1 MSEQQLYVLASLERM
16 AQLMNER
23 IDKFKLIF
31 ILMTMT
37 IVMMAAITHADSALA
52 QSDPDIP
59 SDWAK
64 AEIDKAK
71 EIDLLPE
78 KLQGKYASDI
88 TREEFSEVA
97 VKLYEALSGK
107 KGILPE
113 ENPFTDTQSTDVI
126 TASALGI
133 VQGGGDGEFEPDGMI
148 TRQEISVMLYR
159 TLQAAKPEYNY
170 SDVYEYIFEDYNMI
184 SSWARDAVGYLYSV
198 GVINGVGDN
207 LFNPGGNTTAEEAII
222 LAKRM
227 HDKVSASNSS
237 LAVSRSGVS
246 RRGTALKLKLEE
258 LIAKE
263 MGKPYKWG
271 GMGPNSYD
279 CSGLV
284 YSLFGKLGISLPRVA
299 SSQAKAGT
307 YVARQDLTYGDL
319 VFFARNGK
327 TINHVGIYV
336 GNGEFVHAPQAGD
349 VVKKTAFTS
358 GYYEKGYYTGRRVI
372 N

>member
-1 MSEQQLYVLASLERM
+1 MASLERM
-16 AQLMNER
+16 AQLMSIR
-23 IDKFKLIF
+23 IDKFNLIF
-31 ILMTMT
+31 ILIT
-37 IVMMAAITHADSALA
+37 IVMAAAVTYADSALA
-52 QSDPDIP
+52 QSNPDIP
-59 SDWAK
+59 SGWAK

-78 KLQGKYASDI
+78 KLQGKYASNI
-88 TREEFSEVA
+88 TREEFSEIA
-97 VKLYEALSGK
+97 VKLYGALSGK
-107 KGILPE
+107 KGVLQG
-113 ENPFTDTQSTDVI
+113 ENPFTDTQSTNVI

-133 VQGGGDGEFEPDGMI
+133 VQGGGEGEFEPDDMI

-159 TLQAAKPEYNY
+159 TLRAAKPEYNY
-170 SDVYEYIFEDYNMI
+170 SDMYEYVFEDYNMI

-198 GVINGVGDN
+198 GIINGVGDN
-207 LFNPGGNTTAEEAII
+207 LFNPEGNTTAEEAIV

-227 HDKVSASNSS
+227 HDKVLASKSS
-237 LAVSRSGVS
+237 LAVSRGGVS
-246 RRGTALKLKLEE
+246 RRGTALRLKLEE

-271 GMGPNSYD
+271 GTGPNSYD
-279 CSGLV
+279 CSGLA

-299 SSQAKAGT
+299 SSQAKTGT
-307 YVARQDLTYGDL
+307 YVPRQDLTYGDL

-358 GYYEKGYYTGRRVI
+358 GYYEKGYYTARRVI